1 MLARPRKFVRPLEA
15 ARFTFAL
22 FDMCASERER
32 ERECTRSLACSGFVR
47 PSASVRPAPSRLFVA
62 TRVVM

>member
-1 MLARPRKFVRPLEA
+1 MGLLARPRKFVRSLGA

-32 ERECTRSLACSGFVR
+32 VHSLARLLRLC
-47 PSASVRPAPSRLFVA
+47 PSARPSVRPAPSRLFVA
-62 TRVVM
+62 ARVVM